1 MKSLK
6 YFSVF
11 ILAIFLWGCDEDI
24 MDDINRNRN
33 DASSVDAFA
42 MLPDAILKTSVVA
55 SAADLAWFSSKW
67 IEHSAGQW
75 AQSHDDDRRIGQN
88 ATSAFNNSWNQM
100 YLLQNILNQIIE
112 LTSPGGPEENNV
124 HALGIAQIL
133 TAYNLAIMT
142 DFWGDMP
149 WSEAIQG
156 ATNMKPKFDRQS
168 VIYNGPNGVFELLEN
183 GIENIEAA
191 IAQPGGPNAGGFDF
205 IYQGNNERWIK
216 AAWSLKARYHLRL
229 MQRDND
235 AAANALAALAN
246 GFQDAGDAFI
256 FSHYEAQPSPR
267 NNPWFQFRVE
277 RSHLAASSTIF
288 DLMDERNDPRIPI
301 YFTYINEFDEDDE
314 EWEPEYNPAPPG
326 QAERTQGGTYSES
339 AITANNQ
346 AAPTPLM
353 TYHELKFIEAE
364 ASFRSGVADWEDV
377 LKNAIA
383 ASWAYH
389 GQPLFQEIL
398 DDDGDVI
405 ETIDFDVWFDEQVVS
420 RLTEGNELEEIITQ
434 KYIAAYEY
442 ESMEAYHDYR
452 RTGFPTLHNPHNET
466 VGFPNRL
473 QYGNSEESNNPD
485 NFIEI
490 NVHTHRVWW
499 AGGEELAN

>member
-33 DASSVDAFA
+33 DAASVDAFA
-42 MLPDAILKTSVVA
+42 LLPDAILKSAVVA
-55 SAADLAWFSSKW
+55 SSADLAWFSSKW

-112 LTSPGGPEENNV
+112 LTSPGGPEENNF

-156 ATNMKPKFDRQS
+156 AANMNPKFDRQS
-168 VIYNGPNGVFELLEN
+168 VIYNGPNGVFELLED
-183 GIENIEAA
+183 GISNIEAA
-191 IAQPGGPNAGGFDF
+191 IAQVGGPNAGGFDF
-205 IYQGNNERWIK
+205 LYQGNNQRWLK

-229 MQRDND
+229 SQRDND
-235 AAANALAALAN
+235 AAAKALAALAN
-246 GFQDAGDAFI
+246 GFQNAGDALI
-256 FSHYEAQPSPR
+256 FRLYEPLPSPR
-267 NNPWFQFRVE
+267 NNPWFQFMIE

-288 DLMDERNDPRIPI
+288 NLMDSRNDPRIEL
-301 YFTYINEFDEDDE
+301 YFTTVDGA
-314 EWEPEYNPAPPG
+314 YNPAPPG
-326 QAERTQGGTYSES
+326 EAERTQGGTYSES
-339 AITANNQ
+339 AITTNNQ

-364 ASFRSGVADWEDV
+364 ARQKDGQSLDNVRTVLREAVVA
-377 LKNAIA
+377 NFI
-383 ASWAYH
+383 YH
-389 GQPLFQEIL
+389 GS
-398 DDDGDVI
+398 DA
-405 ETIDFDVWFDEQVVS
+405 ETANEYFDAAVLS
-420 RLTEGNELEEIITQ
+420 RFNANPLEEILTQ
-434 KYIAAYEY
+434 KYIGAFEY

-452 RTGFPTLHNPHNET
+452 RTGIPEMHNPNNAT
-466 VGFPNRL
+466 TGFPNRL

-485 NFIEI
+485 NFIQV
-490 NVHTHRVWW
+490 NVHAQKVWW
-499 AGGEELAN
+499 AGGEELVN